1 MRLAAIVEGDGEV
14 AALPVL
20 LRGWFSSLNLL
31 KPFRVK
37 RDAFLNQ
44 RDYRQRYLE
53 LARRL
58 GATRLLVLLDSN
70 DVCPKEYAPG
80 LLAQLAQEA
89 PDLSSSLV
97 LACREFE
104 AWLLAGADCLDLAAP
119 PVDVEAVRGAKEEI
133 RRQLGY
139 YAPTVDQPR
148 LAGQLVQRCQPE
160 LLRQRSPSFDKF
172 WRELMRLT
180 SH

>member
-20 LRGWFSSLNLL
+20 LRGWFPPLELL
-31 KPFRVK
+31 KPIRVK
-37 RDAFLNQ
+37 RDAFLSQ
-44 RDYRQRYLE
+44 EGYRQRYLE

-58 GATRLLVLLDSN
+58 GATRLLVLLDS
-70 DVCPKEYAPG
+70 DDACPAEHAPAW
-80 LLAQLAQEA
+80 LAQLVQEA
-89 PDLSSSLV
+89 PDLSPSLV

-104 AWLLAGADCLDLAAP
+104 SWFLAGGDCLDLAASTE
-119 PVDVEAVRGAKEEI
+119 VEAIRGAKEEI
-133 RRQLGY
+133 RRQFGY

-148 LAGQLVQRCQPE
+148 LASQLVQKCPPE
-160 LLRQRSPSFDKF
+160 LLRRRSPSFDKF
-172 WRELMRLT
+172 WRELMSLT